1 MQVEK
6 YKKLRD
12 GKYQVSFSNG
22 REMALYEE
30 VILKYELLLKKEID
44 AKKILEIMDY
54 NQECDIYYTALKYL
68 KTRIR
73 SKKEVFDLL
82 KKKDYSLD
90 AINGVIE
97 KLVKQGYINDYNYAS
112 SFLHEQFI
120 TTSRGPNKICYELEK
135 KGISRDII
143 MDVMTSYTQEI
154 ELEKLDKIIRK
165 MVKSNRNKSV
175 LALKRKIEQDLL
187 HQGFHK
193 KNINTIME
201 NICFSDDRDIYRR
214 EYDKLYRKLSSK
226 YSGDTLEYQIKQ
238 KLYQKGFR
246 YDN

>member
-90 AINGVIE
+90 AINEVIE

-193 KNINTIME
+193 ENINTIME